1 MKRALSLIFVA
12 GCAAPP
18 LSPLQDGSVAFG
30 LLGDTPYSASQVARL
45 DTMIGDIN
53 REPLAFVVHVGD
65 IGTRA
70 QACHDGWLAERK
82 AQFAKIRHPFV
93 LVPGDNEWSDCRDPL
108 PRLQAWRSAFCA
120 QGERLAVQVQPGEY
134 CEHLRW
140 RMGDTLFVTLNVPG
154 NNNNARMPA
163 EAASRMKAVI
173 AWIDEAEKLA
183 PPRLVLLT
191 QANPFVP
198 RLGYGSFRERLQ
210 ELGARMPGRVV
221 LVHGD
226 THIYRDDEPLPGL
239 RRVEVWGAPW
249 VSWLRGQVAGGG
261 LVIEPAGQY

>member
-1 MKRALSLIFVA
+1 
-12 GCAAPP
+12 
-18 LSPLQDGSVAFG
+18 
-30 LLGDTPYSASQVARL
+30 
-45 DTMIGDIN
+45 MIADIN
-53 REPLAFVVHVGD
+53 REPLAFVVHLGDVG
-65 IGTRA
+65 TSA
-70 QACHDGWLAERK
+70 QACNDRWLAERK

-108 PRLQAWRSAFCA
+108 PRLRAWRARFCA
-120 QGERLAVQVQPGEY
+120 SQGALKIEQQGGEY

-154 NNNNARMPA
+154 NNNNARVPA
-163 EAASRMKAVI
+163 EAQARMKAVL

-198 RLGYGSFRERLQ
+198 RLGYASFQERLRA
-210 ELGARMPGRVV
+210 LGARMPGRVV

-226 THIYRDDEPLPGL
+226 THVYRDDEPYPGL

-249 VSWLRGQVAGGG
+249 VSWVRGTLAAGT
-261 LVIEPAGQY
+261 LAVHEAGQY